1 MLGLRLCI
9 SIKPPDDAITAGT
22 QNVLLLPRVKA
33 SEGARRKKER
43 KERRRKGGGRRGGNR
58 EGGKE
63 GKLKTEWNWCTR
75 ANLILTSTYYCGSSP
90 KLGPSKSL
98 LVG

>member
-1 MLGLRLCI
+1 MLGPRLCI

-43 KERRRKGGGRRGGNR
+43 KERRREEGRR
-58 EGGKE
+58 KE
-63 GKLKTEWNWCTR
+63 GWE
-75 ANLILTSTYYCGSSP
+75 
-90 KLGPSKSL
+90 
-98 LVG
+98 

>member
-43 KERRRKGGGRRGGNR
+43 KERRREEGRR
-58 EGGKE
+58 KE
-63 GKLKTEWNWCTR
+63 GWE
-75 ANLILTSTYYCGSSP
+75 
-90 KLGPSKSL
+90 
-98 LVG
+98 